1 MRRRLLTLFTISAIA
16 VAASSAAAPARA
28 EAQLLGPVVGVT
40 CPILEITC
48 QLGLLEYKWRTVYRR
63 ADGSE
68 LVRTTPALAVVPS
81 LINADT
87 DLLPDLVG
95 TVLPLS
101 LTRFQLRIDRA
112 PLETSALPVRVEALI
127 SGPIGSALAGKTIAA
142 GYDVRDGRAP
152 GSEAITL
159 ELLDTTGDGE
169 TDGLNVTAN
178 TTNPGPKLPLTAEL
192 FSGTP
197 DQRTESTRL
206 KATLAPVPST
216 LGARVEFAPSTNEA
230 FGGAAVERI
239 KLTLSSSQRV
249 RLDGEFATAKPDK
262 LIAGTASIDQLPNSA
277 TLVFDET
284 AEAIKRRQ
292 VTWRAG
298 QTVGALGGK
307 LTITPREPQNAPPTT
322 TVDVAAAGLP
332 TKLDFTQEGKLD
344 VTVDTLGS
352 GPISHIE
359 GGLAGNGPIEPLT
372 HATGSGARGL
382 TAGGGRFSYAARA
395 DGVKRLE
402 LDAPDGLT
410 APVVIDAQMARQ
422 AFVADLDQQDIG
434 RTIDGTLDALPAHSR
449 VAMNLGA
456 GTVGWD
462 GFGDTIEKIDVLVTD
477 DTPLFD
483 RIKHIDGKLRGL
495 PPKVDVAFKAPDGST
510 GVSLVAGARIGS
522 VEALLTSGP
531 LKLQDGTDPKELV
544 PVDETGAIFEEVA
557 TRSAPDDRLVIFG
570 RVIGLERA
578 SFRTE
583 RSANKGDKLL
593 LGGKFDAGRVTA
605 VARRRLD
612 DDGAGGAAPETLAV
626 DALIARFPGTADL
639 TLDLPAGVIGY
650 TGAGSIDR
658 LDVKATAEPQLFDK
672 VRKVDAEIKEFPAG
686 ADVSF
691 ATPGAEPAVAFS
703 TREGEVGAIEALVAS
718 DTTLTRA
725 GVATNG
731 IAGVP
736 GRVPAGEAGA
746 LLHADREGMTAFG
759 RVSGL
764 REARF
769 GPTPGNDPE
778 DSADDGLQVIARTAA
793 GPFTASGHLVRA
805 AKDKDAPD
813 VDLVANASIRNVP
826 GDAVV
831 DVDLAG
837 GNVVYTGDETIK
849 LIEADALQSVPF
861 FGSVRNLRARI
872 DEFAPNATLTFA
884 DPRVPDAVTFAA
896 SERIGAV
903 EATLASRATTNTR
916 AGIDP
921 RTLVPQDHHGAVL
934 ELLDQPGTANDSLL
948 AHGRVLGLR
957 AFTFADEAPKSP
969 KPRLHVTADVASAPL
984 TAHAL
989 IAEPDERDE
998 TAVETAAD
1006 ATIRNL
1012 PEDPD
1017 LLLDL
1022 GTGNVVYTAGARIGE
1037 IVLDA
1042 TSTAPLVKR
1051 MNEAHLTV
1059 KGFPESTTLRY
1070 LPVPDPL
1077 ADPLVESPEKPQPL
1091 DVDLDATRTIEE
1103 IDVLLTNGPRPT
1115 IDADPDVAGATLID
1129 RIEPGDIDQQAVA
1142 ARVFGLR
1149 RAAVRQDP
1157 DSGELVATAEAAAG
1171 PFVAH
1176 AEQAAV
1182 PVGEERAIVLTGDL
1196 TLDSTPPK
1204 WTTTVTPVAGTNTTR
1219 VVYDAEDVPITSIV
1233 ADISRNSPFFAGITH
1248 IHGELGAVP
1257 GNATVNLTSATATT
1271 GTAVTFDSDV
1281 RIGRVEALLSKGQ
1294 TLLADGRD
1302 PRALVPDQGV
1312 VIEDLPASLL
1322 VYGKVRG
1329 LRSAGFSTDAAGVIN
1344 ADANLDEGILAATIR
1359 RQRPADGDLRAFVE
1373 LDRFPG
1379 VVENVTYNPTTATVH
1394 YKGGG
1399 TIDTIEAH
1407 VERDDK
1413 PFFDQV
1419 TDIIA
1424 TVNGFPS
1431 DATVQMDTT
1440 PDAKDIRFS
1449 STQRIGSIEALL
1461 TSGPKTLL
1469 DGTRPQDVLGNAAH
1483 GAVLERVKRTG
1494 AAAAGNRTL
1503 LFGKVFGLKHFSLA
1517 EGGPDGLQAGRN
1529 DIEADIGAGRAVV
1542 QLHDDVDVA
1551 LDPEQPDALTHLV
1564 TDGDGEIDRI
1574 PSGATNIRIDPS
1586 RTSRYSA
1593 SADINSIELNLHRN
1607 IPYFDRVKRIDGK
1620 IRGLPRSVSVQAQTE
1635 KGRFAVKSVEGTS
1648 IDSVEVLLS
1657 DGQLPSDDLTGRDAG
1672 IVLEDTPERFAIRG
1686 RINGLRNASVF
1697 DEREHFDRI
1706 VASLDTDGG
1715 PILARIKTAEEKKV
1729 VPEIGEP
1736 PRDPVRHE
1744 FSATARIE
1752 DLPGAVD
1759 VTLKPDAGHVTY
1771 TGDAAIDAIDV
1782 NLSSNIPFFGLIKHI
1797 DARVEQFPVG
1807 VVVNY
1812 KPNNLGVVKL
1822 SASPE
1827 PVGMVDASFDSG
1839 KIITPLALES
1849 DNGVA
1854 YERGASTERIRARLH
1869 GLRSALV
1876 DTAGDKLVGANLNLA
1891 QSVPFIATFRDAT
1904 RDVDPDLPFSAR
1916 LEIADV
1922 PSTVGVELRRS
1933 GAGGPTHIEYNANA
1947 LISRISLRADNV
1959 APLMKSDD
1967 PGGADVIE
1975 AEVRDLPTHFEADIQ
1990 SGCTSPA
1997 TGEPCGSLIKFD
2009 TGHATAD
2016 IGTVA
2021 VRLGRRHKLSGGGI
2035 TDPFA
2040 DLSSSWQGTLPRG
2053 NSGVDFKQVRNSAGQ
2068 QLAPSLAAEIHDL
2081 RRAKIDEPGQEIRAL
2096 MDVNST
2102 AGLPPRGVGE
2112 NPYTFNAEMET
2123 QAAGDEVPTTIDLYV
2138 QKLVPNMIVRF
2149 DSGASPGCNKDARS
2163 NCRPTRLTFSS
2174 DRPVGDVSLAMDDG
2188 KLDGVN
2194 DSSAAMEE
2202 AFPRK
2207 IDMRL
2212 RPSTE
2217 VVFCSSP
2224 LTAHC
2229 TNVPTENMPGVGG
2242 TRDVDSSFRV
2252 ESQGVEISSL
2262 CLAVRFCVDR
2272 STHLFLAGVKL
2283 DGPDGVLE
2291 YAGRH
2296 KLLGFA
2302 RLRASDD
2309 KFTIS
2314 QLRYHNETGIV
2325 GDGDRDFF
2333 DIERVLELRIP
2344 EPGADLPAPSHRK
2357 VVAFPFLDEGG
2368 DMNCPEDVSVKFA
2381 GKEFFRQLC
2390 GSGGIIG

>member
-1 MRRRLLTLFTISAIA
+1 MTITAVA
-16 VAASSAAAPARA
+16 VAASSAASPPRA
-28 EAQLLGPVVGVT
+28 EAQVLGPIVGAT

-48 QLGLLEYKWRTVYRR
+48 QLSLLEYKWRTVYRR
-63 ADGSE
+63 ANGTE
-68 LVRTTPALAVVPS
+68 LTRTTPALAIVPA
-81 LINADT
+81 LINADD
-87 DLLPDLVG
+87 DLLPDILG

-112 PLETSALPVRVEALI
+112 PLEGSALPVRIEALI
-127 SGPIGSALAGKTIAA
+127 SGPPGGQLAGKTIAA
-142 GYDVRDGRAP
+142 GFDVRDGRTP

-159 ELLDTTGDGE
+159 ELLDTNGDGK

-178 TTNPGPKLPLTAEL
+178 TTNPGTKLPLTAEL

-197 DQRTESTRL
+197 ELRTESTRL
-206 KATLAPVPST
+206 KATLSPVPST

-230 FGGAAVERI
+230 FGGAAVERV

-262 LIAGTASIDQLPNSA
+262 LIAGTAAIDQLPTSA

-284 AEAIKRRQ
+284 AEAVKRRQ

-298 QTVGALGGK
+298 QTVGTLGGK
-307 LTITPREPQNAPPTT
+307 LTITPRVPENAPPST
-322 TVDVAAAGLP
+322 TVDVTATGLP

-344 VTVDTLGS
+344 VVVDTLGS
-352 GPISHIE
+352 GAITRID
-359 GGLAGNGPIEPLT
+359 GGLAGNGPIVPLT

-382 TAGGGRFSYAARA
+382 SAAGGRFSYVARA
-395 DGVKRLE
+395 DGIKRLE
-402 LDAPDGLT
+402 LDAPEGLT

-422 AFVADLDQQDIG
+422 VFVADLDQQDIG
-434 RTIDGTLDALPAHSR
+434 RTIDGTLDTLPAHAR
-449 VAMNLGA
+449 VTMDLGA

-462 GFGDTIEKIDVLVTD
+462 GFGETIGRIDVLVDD

-483 RIKHIDGKLRGL
+483 RIRHIDGKLRGL

-510 GVSLVAGARIGS
+510 GMSLISGVRIDS
-522 VEALLTSGP
+522 VEAFLTSGP
-531 LKLQDGTDPKELV
+531 EKLEDGTVPSTLV
-544 PVDETGAIFEEVA
+544 PADQTGAVFEEVA
-557 TRSAPDDRLVIFG
+557 TRSAQDRLVVFG
-570 RVIGLERA
+570 RVRGLKRA

-583 RSANKGDKLL
+583 PSEKQGDKLL
-593 LGGKFDAGRVTA
+593 LGGEFDAGRVTA

-612 DDGAGGAAPETLAV
+612 DDGEGGAEPETLKADAV
-626 DALIARFPGTADL
+626 LESFPGTADL

-650 TGAGSIDR
+650 DGAGSISR
-658 LDVKATAEPQLFDK
+658 LDVEATAEPQLFDK
-672 VRKVDAEIKEFPAG
+672 VRKVDAEIKQFPAG

-691 ATPGAEPAVAFS
+691 ATPGADPAVSFS
-703 TREGEVGAIEALVAS
+703 ARGGEVGAIDALVTS
-718 DTTLTRA
+718 DTALTRE
-725 GVATNG
+725 GVGSGG

-736 GRVPAGEAGA
+736 GRVPAGEPGA
-746 LLHADREGMTAFG
+746 LLHADLESLTAFG

-764 REARF
+764 REMRF
-769 GPTPGNDPE
+769 GPTPGKDPE
-778 DSADDGLQVIARTAA
+778 DSADDGLQVIARIKP

-805 AKDKDAPD
+805 AKEKDAAD
-813 VDLVANASIRNVP
+813 IDLVANARVGNVP

-831 DVDLAG
+831 DIDLG
-837 GNVVYTGDETIK
+837 LGTVVYTGDATIG

-861 FGSVRNLRARI
+861 FGPVRNVRARI
-872 DEFAPNATLTFA
+872 DEFAPNATLAFA
-884 DPRVPDAVTFAA
+884 DPDRPGTVTFTA

-903 EATLASRATTNTR
+903 EATLASGASNKTR
-916 AGIDP
+916 AGVDP
-921 RTLVPQDHHGAVL
+921 RTLVPQGHHGAVL
-934 ELLDQPGTANDSLL
+934 ELIDEPGTDDDSLL
-948 AHGRVLGLR
+948 AHGRVRDLR
-957 AFTFADEAPKSP
+957 SFTFADESPAPAP
-969 KPRLHVTADVASAPL
+969 GVPPAKPRLHVLANVASAPL

-989 IAEPDERDE
+989 IVEPDEKDE
-998 TAVETAAD
+998 ETVETTAD
-1006 ATIRNL
+1006 ATIRDL
-1012 PEDPD
+1012 PADPD

-1022 GTGNVVYTAGARIGE
+1022 GAGNVVYTAGARIGE

-1051 MNEAHLTV
+1051 MNEAHLTI

-1070 LPVPDPL
+1070 LPVPNPL
-1077 ADPLVESPEKPQPL
+1077 ANPLVTEPEKEQPL
-1091 DVDLDATRTIEE
+1091 DVDLAATKTIDQ
-1103 IDVLLTNGPRPT
+1103 IDVLLTNGVRPQ
-1115 IDADPDVAGATLID
+1115 IEAGVAGATLID
-1129 RIEPGDIDQQAVA
+1129 RIEPVDIDQQAVA
-1142 ARVFGLR
+1142 ARIFGLR
-1149 RAAVRQDP
+1149 HAAVRQDP
-1157 DSGELVATAEAAAG
+1157 ASGELVASAEIDPG
-1171 PFVAH
+1171 RFVAH
-1176 AEQAAV
+1176 AEHAAV
-1182 PVGEERAIVLTGDL
+1182 PVGEQRAIVLTGDA
-1196 TLDSTPPK
+1196 TLDRTPPT
-1204 WTTTVTPVAGTNTTR
+1204 WTTTVTPVAGTSTTR
-1219 VVYDAEDVPITSIV
+1219 VVYDAAGVPINSIV
-1233 ADISRNSPFFAGITH
+1233 ADITRNSPFFAGITH

-1257 GNATVNLTSATATT
+1257 GNATVNITSASATT
-1271 GTAVTFDSDV
+1271 GTAVSFDSDV
-1281 RIGRVEALLSKGQ
+1281 RIGTVEALLSKGQ

-1302 PRALVPDQGV
+1302 PRTLVSDQGAV
-1312 VIEDLPASLL
+1312 VEDLPNSLL

-1344 ADANLDEGILAATIR
+1344 VDANLNEGVLAATL
-1359 RQRPADGDLRAFVE
+1359 QRMRPGAGDLRAFVE

-1379 VVENVTYNPTTATVH
+1379 VVENVTYDPNAATVH

-1399 TIDTIEAH
+1399 TIDTIEAN

-1424 TVNGFPS
+1424 TVTGFPS
-1431 DATVQMDTT
+1431 DATVQLDTT
-1440 PDAKDIRFS
+1440 PDAKNILFS
-1449 STQRIGSIEALL
+1449 STQRVGSIEALL
-1461 TSGPKTLL
+1461 SSGPKLL
-1469 DGTRPQDVLGNAAH
+1469 VDGTRPQDVIGNAAH
-1483 GAVLERVKRTG
+1483 GAVLERIKRTG
-1494 AAAAGNRTL
+1494 DAAAGNRTL

-1517 EGGPDGLQAGRN
+1517 EGGPDGSQAGRN
-1529 DIEADIGAGRAVV
+1529 DIEADVGAGRAVL
-1542 QLHDDVDVA
+1542 QLHDDADVA
-1551 LDPEQPDALTHLV
+1551 LDPALPETLTHVV

-1620 IRGLPRSVSVQAQTE
+1620 VRGLPRSVSVQAQTE
-1635 KGRFAVKSVEGTS
+1635 KGRFAVKSVEGNS
-1648 IDSVEVLLS
+1648 VDSVEVLLS
-1657 DGQLPSDDLTGRDAG
+1657 DGQVPSEDLTSRDAG

-1686 RINGLRNASVF
+1686 RLNGLRDASVF

-1706 VASLDTDGG
+1706 TASLDTDGG

-1736 PRDPVRHE
+1736 PRDPVRHD

-1782 NLSSNIPFFGLIKHI
+1782 DLSSNIPFFGLIKHI
-1797 DARVEQFPVG
+1797 DARIEQFPIG

-1854 YERGASTERIRARLH
+1854 YERGATTERIRARLH

-1876 DTAGDKLVGANLNLA
+1876 DTDGDKLVGANLNLA
-1891 QSVPFIATFRDAT
+1891 QSVPFVATVRDAT
-1904 RDVDPDLPFSAR
+1904 RDVDPALPFSAR

-1922 PSTVGVELRRS
+1922 PSTVGVELRRPATS
-1933 GAGGPTHIEYNANA
+1933 GGPTHIEYNANA

-1975 AEVRDLPTHFEADIQ
+1975 AEVRDLPTHLEADIQ

-1997 TGEPCGSLIKFD
+1997 TGEPCGSLIRLD
-2009 TGHATAD
+2009 TEQATGD
-2016 IGTVA
+2016 IGA
-2021 VRLGRRHKLSGGGI
+2021 VSMRLGRRQLSGGVP

-2040 DLSSSWQGTLPRG
+2040 DLPSSWRGALPRD
-2053 NSGVDFKQVRNSAGQ
+2053 NSGVDFRQVRNSSGQ
-2068 QLAPSLAAEIHDL
+2068 LLAPTLAAEIHDL
-2081 RRAKIDEPGQEIRAL
+2081 RRAKVDVPDQEIRAL
-2096 MDVNST
+2096 MDVNSPT
-2102 AGLPPRGVGE
+2102 GTPPSSGANQPPHTLNVDL
-2112 NPYTFNAEMET
+2112 ET
-2123 QAAGDEVPTTIDLYV
+2123 QAAGDEIPTTIDLKV
-2138 QKLVPNMIVRF
+2138 QKLVPDMIVRF
-2149 DSGASPGCNKDARS
+2149 DSGASPGCNKDARP

-2174 DRPVGDVSLAMDDG
+2174 DRPVGEVTLDMDDG
-2188 KLDGVN
+2188 KVDGVN

-2207 IDMRL
+2207 INMRL

-2252 ESQGVEISSL
+2252 ESQGVEIFSM
-2262 CLAVRFCVDR
+2262 CLAVRFCVDK
-2272 STHLFLAGVKL
+2272 STHLFLSGVKL
-2283 DGPDGVLE
+2283 EGPDGVLE

-2309 KFTIS
+2309 NFTIG

-2333 DIERVLELRIP
+2333 DIERVLELTIP
-2344 EPGADLPAPSHRK
+2344 EPGADLPAPDHRK

-2390 GSGGIIG
+2390 GGGGVIG